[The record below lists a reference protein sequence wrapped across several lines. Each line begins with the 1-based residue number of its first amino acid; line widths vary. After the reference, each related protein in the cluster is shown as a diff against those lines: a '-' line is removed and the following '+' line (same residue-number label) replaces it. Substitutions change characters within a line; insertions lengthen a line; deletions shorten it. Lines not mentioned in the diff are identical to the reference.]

1 MLLWLVF
8 GKQPLRRRKGA
19 SGRQS
24 ASVGASSS
32 PRSRFASCPV
42 WHTWSLVGERLV
54 HIAKGPSAAASQRGQ
69 FPGSARVD
77 ISTAVLCAGARDLRR
92 ASGRKR
98 VLPWIPPKS
107 TDSLSAKLSANQRT
121 LWQTSATLHTLQTP
135 HSSPFPNSGSALTR
149 KGSLVQIH
157 VAHQHHPW
165 SDGPCDSLDACAA
178 SMSQA
183 LLDGDRTMHPWPS
196 LHGSTPAEAPCD
208 RSSQ

>member
-1 MLLWLVF
+1 MLLWLVS

-54 HIAKGPSAAASQRGQ
+54 HIAKGPYAAAGQRGQ

-121 LWQTSATLHTLQTP
+121 LWQTSATLHTLRTP
-135 HSSPFPNSGSALTR
+135 HSSPFPSSGSALTR
-149 KGSLVQIH
+149 KRSLVQIQYRPPA
-157 VAHQHHPW
+157 VSLASKESVEGRAP
-165 SDGPCDSLDACAA
+165 PCDQITTRRYCRPLRQSA
-178 SMSQA
+178 
-183 LLDGDRTMHPWPS
+183 GR
-196 LHGSTPAEAPCD
+196 GPA
-208 RSSQ
+208 

>member
-1 MLLWLVF
+1 MLLWLVS

-19 SGRQS
+19 SGRQR

-54 HIAKGPSAAASQRGQ
+54 HIAKDPTAAAGQRGQ

-77 ISTAVLCAGARDLRR
+77 ISTAELCTNARDLRR

-107 TDSLSAKLSANQRT
+107 TDSLSANQRT

-135 HSSPFPNSGSALTR
+135 HSSPFPSSGSALTR
-149 KGSLVQIH
+149 KRSLVQIQYRPPSCFPCQQGIPSRAAH
-157 VAHQHHPW
+157 RRATRLRRGDTVARSANPL
-165 SDGPCDSLDACAA
+165 GEARPDARARV
-178 SMSQA
+178 
-183 LLDGDRTMHPWPS
+183 LT
-196 LHGSTPAEAPCD
+196 T
-208 RSSQ
+208 